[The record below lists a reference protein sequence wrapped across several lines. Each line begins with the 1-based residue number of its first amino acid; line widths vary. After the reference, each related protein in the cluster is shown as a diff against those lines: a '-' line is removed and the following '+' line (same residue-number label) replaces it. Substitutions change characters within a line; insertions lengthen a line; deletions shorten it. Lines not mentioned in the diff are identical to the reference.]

1 MLKLP
6 TILFLISF
14 LLLAVIHIV
23 ALNLFLYWRFSW
35 FDIPVHF
42 FGGAIVALG
51 IFTLND
57 LRIYVTDRH
66 ISLVPVLVLVFMVAL
81 SWEAYE
87 LFIGV
92 PIEDNYVIDTITDLC
107 MGLIGGLVGYSVA
120 TSINKL

>member
-6 TILFLISF
+6 TILFLIS
-14 LLLAVIHIV
+14 LSLLAVIHTV

-35 FDIPVHF
+35 FDIPMHF

-51 IFTLND
+51 IFTLKD
-57 LRIYVTDRH
+57 LGIYITDRH
-66 ISLVPVLVLVFMVAL
+66 IRLVQVLVLVFMVAL

-92 PIEDNYVIDTITDLC
+92 PVEDNYAIDTITDLC
-107 MGLIGGLVGYSVA
+107 LGVVGGLVGYSVG
-120 TSINKL
+120 TSISKL